1 MATSKDERSGGEL
14 SLLSEGRPVI
24 Y

>member
-1 MATSKDERSGGEL
+1 MAISDKKSGGEL
-14 SLLSEGRPVI
+14 SLPSEGRPAI